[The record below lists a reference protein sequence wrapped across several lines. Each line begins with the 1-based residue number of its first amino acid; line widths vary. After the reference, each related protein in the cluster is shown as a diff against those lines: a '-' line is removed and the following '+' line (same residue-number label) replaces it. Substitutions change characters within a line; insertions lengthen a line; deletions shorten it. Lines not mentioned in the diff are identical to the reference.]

1 LSLDTPDELAPPA
14 PDYDDNGVDRTL
26 IRANLRLTPLECLQA
41 LEDLVQLAERVK
53 RRGEWVPSTD

>member
-1 LSLDTPDELAPPA
+1 MLLDDELAPPA

-41 LEDLVQLAERVK
+41 LEELLQLGERVK
-53 RRGEWVPSTD
+53 RRGEPIPSAD